1 LINGLIN
8 MDKRVAKQM
17 IEWAETAKETLT
29 IRKEIIIDEN
39 ITNEKL
45 GEIVRMMYKAKID
58 AENESIERC
67 KVFI

>member
-1 LINGLIN
+1 
-8 MDKRVAKQM
+8 
-17 IEWAETAKETLT
+17 LT

>member
-1 LINGLIN
+1 

-17 IEWAETAKETLT
+17 IEWAETAKQTLT
-29 IRKEIIIDEN
+29 LRKEIIIDET

-67 KVFI
+67 KPHI

>member
-1 LINGLIN
+1 

-17 IEWAETAKETLT
+17 IEWAEEAKETLT

-45 GEIVRMMYKAKID
+45 GDIIRMMYKAKVE
-58 AENESIERC
+58 AQNEQI
-67 KVFI
+67 KHAKQNI

>member
-1 LINGLIN
+1 